1 MVHVD
6 EIPMVIPKVIEIGR
20 DCQLWEECVYRYAFD
35 KELYNHP
42 YMASSLQ

>member
-6 EIPMVIPKVIEIGR
+6 EIAMVIPKVIEIGR
-20 DCQLWEECVYRYAFD
+20 DCQLWEECVYAFD